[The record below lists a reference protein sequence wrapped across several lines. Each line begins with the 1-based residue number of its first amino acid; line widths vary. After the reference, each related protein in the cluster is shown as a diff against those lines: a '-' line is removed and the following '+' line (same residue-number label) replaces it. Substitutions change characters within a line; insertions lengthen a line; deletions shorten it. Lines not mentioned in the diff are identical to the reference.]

1 VSRAERKSGAGWYVV
16 AVSLALSGFIAGAAM
31 AWHAIGLIA
40 DSTQFLAPGRVVIE
54 VAKPGDYLIWHN
66 YRAVFQGRTYAA
78 EKSLPDGVVFR
89 VVGPNGEVAV
99 AGANGATSTMGETVS
114 VAVAS
119 FPAKTAGHYEIAVEG
134 QFPARVF
141 SVGPDNLARVFAY
154 IFGGVVTVMLAFA
167 AGIGLG
173 VWAYLKG
180 KKQLVST
187 GEGSV
192 AMGTAEVDTDHAK
205 KQLVTLVYALQAA
218 SFLVGIT
225 FIAAIIV
232 NYAKRDELAGSWLE
246 SHFNWQ
252 IRTFWW
258 SLLWAVIGLV
268 LSVVLIGFF
277 ILIADAIWV
286 LYRIVIGWLALNDGN
301 EMYE

>member
-1 VSRAERKSGAGWYVV
+1 
-16 AVSLALSGFIAGAAM
+16 M
-31 AWHAIGLIA
+31 AWHAIGLIT
-40 DSTQFLAPGRVVIE
+40 DSTQFLAPGRVAIE
-54 VAKPGDYLIWHN
+54 VVKPGDYLIWYN

-89 VVGPNGEVAV
+89 VVGPDGEVAL
-99 AGANGATSTMGETVS
+99 AGANGATSTLGETVS

-119 FPAKTAGHYEIAVEG
+119 FSAGTAGHYEIAVEG
-134 QFPARVF
+134 DFPARVF
-141 SVGPDNLARVFAY
+141 SVGLDNLARVFAF
-154 IFGGVVTVMLAFA
+154 IFGGVVAVMLAFS
-167 AGIGLG
+167 AGVGLG

-187 GEGSV
+187 GEGNV
-192 AMGTAEVDTDHAK
+192 AMGTAEVDKDHAK

-225 FIAAIIV
+225 FIAAIMV
-232 NYAKRDELAGSWLE
+232 NYVKRDELAGSWLE
-246 SHFNWQ
+246 SHFDWQ

-268 LSVVLIGFF
+268 LSVVLIGIF
-277 ILIADAIWV
+277 ILIADALWV
-286 LYRIVIGWLALNDGN
+286 LYRIVVGWLALNDGH